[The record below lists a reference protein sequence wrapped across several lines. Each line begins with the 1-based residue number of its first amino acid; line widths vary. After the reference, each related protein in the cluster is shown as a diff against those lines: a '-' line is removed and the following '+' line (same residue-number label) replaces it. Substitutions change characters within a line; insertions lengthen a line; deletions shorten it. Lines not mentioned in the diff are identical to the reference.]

1 MDDEVKGDGNSV
13 NFTFRMYDPRLG
25 RFFAIDPLVNEYP
38 SLTTY
43 QFCSNSPIY
52 MVEIEGK
59 EGTLYIYKVWLDKKG
74 YHQQYCGSFKV
85 EGLKSDIVK
94 TVLMPFGNPQGAPV
108 QLKYTLR
115 FKNGERGS
123 SVTYSYADKPTVKQ
137 LNDFF
142 GDNMPKKEE
151 PKEKTFTQK
160 LNEAAPTWAKHGAME
175 SGDDGAN
182 TGGELGGEKGFNNGG
197 KQLLFGTVGLVTAP
211 LTFGAAAG
219 WLGYTSA
226 TIGTINN
233 IDDVAGVALP
243 KTFGYQ
249 SLTQYLSDSQGTKDN
264 ISKVKG
270 ILNYSN
276 FMTGSANT
284 LNGLTKQT
292 TLNGVSGGVNT
303 LIEGLQIKGSTK
315 ELKR

>member
-1 MDDEVKGDGNSV
+1 MYRTNFNYYKTHDRYLYQGQEMDDEVKGDGNSV

-59 EGTLYIYKVWLDKKG
+59 EGTMYIYKVWLDKKG

-160 LNEAAPTWAKHGAME
+160 LNEAAPSWAKHGAME

-182 TGGELGGEKGFNNGG
+182 TGGNYSGSNGMYNAADDVDFIG
-197 KQLLFGTVGLVTAP
+197 DKLSYIPTPFTKTVGAFLQSEADV
-211 LTFGAAAG
+211 LR
-219 WLGYTSA
+219 
-226 TIGTINN
+226 TIADYN
-233 IDDVAGVALP
+233 
-243 KTFGYQ
+243 
-249 SLTQYLSDSQGTKDN
+249 TKD
-264 ISKVKG
+264 SK
-270 ILNYSN
+270 I
-276 FMTGSANT
+276 AT
-284 LNGLTKQT
+284 LNLGIRLVSFGVEKKIGKSIDNSNLSKKKKYILEQT
-292 TLNGVSGGVNT
+292 TRKTVDA
-303 LIEGLQIKGSTK
+303 IKNKTTQH
-315 ELKR
+315 

>member
-1 MDDEVKGDGNSV
+1 MHSSNSIYFKTHDRYLFQGQEMDDEVKGEGNSV

-59 EGTLYIYKVWLDKKG
+59 EGTMYIYKVWLDKKG

-123 SVTYSYADKPTVKQ
+123 SVTYSYADKPNVKQ

-182 TGGELGGEKGFNNGG
+182 TGNNSAGEQAPWPVKVIAGLIPIVSVPNAIKVLNTGEDIYGVKSTTTTDKVLAVLSLVGGFGGFTKIASIANSSD
-197 KQLLFGTVGLVTAP
+197 KVAKTA
-211 LTFGAAAG
+211 
-219 WLGYTSA
+219 
-226 TIGTINN
+226 N
-233 IDDVAGVALP
+233 VA
-243 KTFGYQ
+243 
-249 SLTQYLSDSQGTKDN
+249 DN
-264 ISKVKG
+264 
-270 ILNYSN
+270 
-276 FMTGSANT
+276 ANT
-284 LNGLTKQT
+284 
-292 TLNGVSGGVNT
+292 
-303 LIEGLQIKGSTK
+303 ILQGANDAGALDKIK
-315 ELKR
+315 R